1 MKLDRSKKP
10 SASVELSFILPVVE
24 NFKLNNALDVIFVKR
39 SHLPILRLNLVV
51 NGGSKTDP
59 IHKKGL
65 ANLLTLMIDE
75 GAGEYNGLEL
85 MDEFDMLGTNFD
97 LNCNNDGV
105 YIGLR
110 TLKENADRSIEL
122 FSKVITKPHFDDIS
136 FTREKRKILTRM
148 IQLRDDPE
156 EIASSVFECIV
167 LGREDSYSFPIM
179 GYEDDIN
186 NISIEDIKG
195 FYNSFFVPNNSALI
209 AVGDISKEELAEK
222 LNFYLHDWSPKVLD
236 NESYKSK
243 VKESPGVYLIH
254 KEDSVQSEIRI
265 GHISEKRGKHDYF
278 PRTLLNT
285 ILGGQFSSRINLN
298 LREDKGYTYG
308 AFSRFNYFKECA
320 FFYASTSVGIENT
333 GNAIKEIIR
342 ELNLIKEGV
351 TENELEFA
359 QSSTIGKFPANF
371 ETNRQIAHNLTT
383 KYLYNLP
390 NDYFHTYLD
399 RIRDVSI
406 EHVNKSAIDHIH
418 TDKLVILIVG
428 DKEKLIPQL
437 RGITSD
443 KITELDYLGKEIG
456 AI

>member
-10 SASVELSFILPVVE
+10 SASVELSFILPEVE

-39 SHLPILRLNLVV
+39 SNLPILRLNLVV
-51 NGGSKTDP
+51 NAGSKADP
-59 IHKKGL
+59 NRKKGL
-65 ANLLTLMIDE
+65 ANLFTLMIDE
-75 GAGEYNGLEL
+75 GADEYNALEL
-85 MDEFDMLGTNFD
+85 MDEFDTLGTNFD
-97 LNCNNDGV
+97 LSCNNDGI

-122 FSKVITKPHFDDIS
+122 FSKVVIKPHFDEIS
-136 FTREKRKILTRM
+136 FAREKRKILTRM
-148 IQLRDDPE
+148 IQLKDDPE
-156 EIASSVFECIV
+156 EIASSVFEYIV
-167 LGREDSYSFPIM
+167 FGKEDSYSFPII

-195 FYNSFFVPNNSALI
+195 FYNSYFVPNNSALI
-209 AVGDISKEELAEK
+209 AVGDISKEELENK
-222 LNFYLHDWSPKVLD
+222 LNSYLRNWNPKVLEIE
-236 NESYKSK
+236 NYSSK
-243 VKESPGVYLIH
+243 VKESPGVFLIH
-254 KEDSVQSEIRI
+254 KADSVQSEIRI
-265 GHISEKRGKHDYF
+265 GHISEKRDKHDYF

-298 LREDKGYTYG
+298 LREDKGFTYG

-333 GNAIKEIIR
+333 GNAVKEIIK
-342 ELNLIKEGV
+342 ELNLIREGV
-351 TENELEFA
+351 TESELEFA
-359 QSSTIGKFPANF
+359 KSSTIGKYPSNF

-383 KYLYNLP
+383 KYLYDLP

-406 EHVNKSAIDHIH
+406 EQTNKSAMDHIH
-418 TDKLVILIVG
+418 ADKLVILLVG

-437 RGITSD
+437 REITPD
-443 KITELDYLGKEIG
+443 KITELDYLGKEIA

>member
-10 SASVELSFILPVVE
+10 SASTELSFILPEVE

-39 SHLPILRLNLVV
+39 SHLPILRLNLVI
-51 NGGSKTDP
+51 NGGTKTDP

-65 ANLLTLMIDE
+65 ANLFTLMIDE

-97 LNCNNDGV
+97 LSCNNDGV
-105 YIGLR
+105 YVGLR
-110 TLKENADRSIEL
+110 TLSENADRSIEL
-122 FSKVITKPHFDDIS
+122 FSKVVTKPHFDDIS
-136 FTREKRKILTRM
+136 FAREKRKILTRM
-148 IQLRDDPE
+148 IQLKDDPE
-156 EIASSVFECIV
+156 EIASSVFEYVV
-167 LGREDSYSFPIM
+167 LGKEDPYSYPII
-179 GYEDDIN
+179 GYEDDVN
-186 NISIEDIKG
+186 NISIEDIKK
-195 FYNSFFVPNNSALI
+195 FYSSYFVPNNSALI
-209 AVGDISKEELAEK
+209 AVGDITKEELAEK
-222 LNFYLHDWSPKVLD
+222 LNRYLGEWKPKALD
-236 NESYKSK
+236 IENYKSN
-243 VKESPGVYLIH
+243 VKESPGIFLIH

-265 GHISEKRGKHDYF
+265 GHISEKRDKHDYF
-278 PRTLLNT
+278 SRTLLNN

-298 LREDKGYTYG
+298 LRENKGYTYG

-333 GNAIKEIIR
+333 GNAVKEIIK

-359 QSSTIGKFPANF
+359 QLSTIGKYPANF

-383 KYLYNLP
+383 KYLYDLP

-399 RIRDVSI
+399 RIRDVTI
-406 EHVNKSAIDHIH
+406 EQVNKSAKDHIH
-418 TDKLVILIVG
+418 TDKLVILVVG

-437 RGITSD
+437 REITSD
-443 KITELDYLGKEIG
+443 KITELDYLGNEI
-456 AI
+456 IVI

>member
-10 SASVELSFILPVVE
+10 SASVELSFILPEVE

-59 IHKKGL
+59 INKKGL
-65 ANLLTLMIDE
+65 ANIFTLMIDE

-85 MDEFDMLGTNFD
+85 MDEFDILGTNFD
-97 LNCNNDGV
+97 LSCNNDGV

-110 TLKENADRSIEL
+110 TLRENADRSIEL

-136 FTREKRKILTRM
+136 FAREKRKILTRL
-148 IQLRDDPE
+148 IQLKDDPE
-156 EIASSVFECIV
+156 EIASSVFEYIV
-167 LGREDSYSFPIM
+167 LGREDPYSFPIM

-195 FYNSFFVPNNSALI
+195 FYNSYFVPNNSALI
-209 AVGDISKEELAEK
+209 AVGDISKDELAEK

-236 NESYKSK
+236 VESYKSK
-243 VKESPGVYLIH
+243 VKESPGIYLIH

-265 GHISEKRGKHDYF
+265 GHISEKREKHDYF
-278 PRTLLNT
+278 PRTILNT

-333 GNAIKEIIR
+333 GNAVKEILK
-342 ELNLIKEGV
+342 ELNLIKEGI

-359 QSSTIGKFPANF
+359 QSSTIGKYPANF

-383 KYLYNLP
+383 KYLYDLP

-406 EHVNKSAIDHIH
+406 EQVNKSAIDHIH
-418 TDKLVILIVG
+418 TDKLLILIVG

-437 RGITSD
+437 RDITPD

-456 AI
+456 II

>member
-1 MKLDRSKKP
+1 MKLDRSIKP
-10 SASVELSFILPVVE
+10 SPSVELSFVLPEVE

-39 SHLPILRLNLVV
+39 NNLPILRLNLVI
-51 NGGSKTDP
+51 NSGSKTDP

-65 ANLLTLMIDE
+65 ANLFTMMIDE
-75 GAGEYNGLEL
+75 GADEYNGLEL

-97 LNCNNDGV
+97 LSCNNDGV

-110 TLKENADRSIEL
+110 TLSENADRSIEL
-122 FSKVITKPHFDDIS
+122 FSKVVTRPHFDDKS
-136 FTREKRKILTRM
+136 FAREKRKILTRL
-148 IQLRDDPE
+148 IQLKDDPE
-156 EIASSVFECIV
+156 EIASSVFEYIV
-167 LGREDSYSFPIM
+167 LGKEDPYSFPII

-186 NISIEDIKG
+186 NVTIEDIKNV
-195 FYNSFFVPNNSALI
+195 YNSLFVPNNSALI
-209 AVGDISKEELAEK
+209 AVGDISKEELSEK
-222 LNFYLHDWSPKVLD
+222 LNYYLRNWKPKVLD
-236 NESYKSK
+236 VESYKPK
-243 VKESPGVYLIH
+243 VKESPGIYLIH
-254 KEDSVQSEIRI
+254 KGDSVQSEIRI
-265 GHISEKRGKHDYF
+265 GHTSKKRDKHDYF
-278 PRTLLNT
+278 SRTLLNT

-333 GNAIKEIIR
+333 GNAVKEIIK

-351 TENELEFA
+351 TEKELEFA
-359 QSSTIGKFPANF
+359 QLSTIGKYPANF

-383 KYLYNLP
+383 KYLYDLP

-406 EHVNKSAIDHIH
+406 EQVNKSAIDHIH
-418 TDKLVILIVG
+418 TEKLVILVVG

-437 RGITSD
+437 REITSE
-443 KITELDYLGKEIG
+443 KITELDYLGKEIS
-456 AI
+456 II

>member
-10 SASVELSFILPVVE
+10 SASTELSFILPEVE
-24 NFKLNNALDVIFVKR
+24 NFKLNNALEVIFVKR

-51 NGGSKTDP
+51 NGGTKTDP

-65 ANLLTLMIDE
+65 ANLFTMMIDE
-75 GAGEYNGLEL
+75 GADEYNGLEL
-85 MDEFDMLGTNFD
+85 MDEFDILGSNFD

-105 YIGLR
+105 YVGLR
-110 TLKENADRSIEL
+110 TLRENSDRSIEL
-122 FSKVITKPHFDDIS
+122 FSKVVTKPHFDDIS
-136 FTREKRKILTRM
+136 FAREKRKILTRM
-148 IQLRDDPE
+148 IQLKDDPE
-156 EIASSVFECIV
+156 EIASSVFEYIV
-167 LGREDSYSFPIM
+167 LGREDPYSYPII

-186 NISIEDIKG
+186 KISIEDLKG

-209 AVGDISKEELAEK
+209 AVGDISKEELTEK
-222 LNFYLHDWSPKVLD
+222 LNFYLQDWRPKVLD
-236 NESYKSK
+236 FESYKSN
-243 VKESPGVYLIH
+243 VRESPGIFLIH

-265 GHISEKRGKHDYF
+265 GHTSSKRDKHDYF
-278 PRTLLNT
+278 PRTLLNN

-333 GNAIKEIIR
+333 GNAVKEIIK
-342 ELNLIKEGV
+342 ELNLIREGV
-351 TENELEFA
+351 TEKELEFA
-359 QSSTIGKFPANF
+359 KSATIGKYPANF

-383 KYLYNLP
+383 KYLYDLP

-406 EHVNKSAIDHIH
+406 EQVNKSAKDHIH
-418 TDKLVILIVG
+418 TDKLVIVVVG
-428 DKEKLIPQL
+428 DKEKIIPQL
-437 RGITSD
+437 RDITTD
-443 KITELDYLGKEIG
+443 KITELDYLGNETTVI
-456 AI
+456 